1 MIVDLTKKSLDVI
14 NNKPKLKKYL
24 SVVPFD
30 ENHLVLSIWFK
41 ESDGSTI
48 LYPDLSHVFLC
59 RGVISYSRMLNQN
72 YEEAGK
78 DDSEEYEHAVLLLD
92 REPS

>member
-1 MIVDLTKKSLDVI
+1 LPQKFTKI
-14 NNKPKLKKYL
+14 NFKFPLKNH
-24 SVVPFD
+24 SVGIAD
-30 ENHLVLSIWFK
+30 
-41 ESDGSTI
+41 
-48 LYPDLSHVFLC
+48 VFLC